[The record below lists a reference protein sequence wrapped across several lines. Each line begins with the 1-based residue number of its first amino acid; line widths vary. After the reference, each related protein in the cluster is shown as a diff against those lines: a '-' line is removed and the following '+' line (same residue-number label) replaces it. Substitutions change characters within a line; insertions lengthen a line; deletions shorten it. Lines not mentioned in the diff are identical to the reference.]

1 MTTRTA
7 FHHKGI
13 PARRNRLTEGSEREV
28 GMELMPRR
36 TAAKDVALD
45 QSSRTTVR
53 PRVLDFS
60 GHLSTVPCGLSRATL
75 YFSLAYLPL
84 SLEVGHLRPCLG
96 RT

>member
-1 MTTRTA
+1 MTTRIA

-28 GMELMPRR
+28 GMELMPGR

-53 PRVLDFS
+53 SRVLDFS
-60 GHLSTVPCGLSRATL
+60 GHLSTVPCGLFRATL
-75 YFSLAYLPL
+75 CFSLAYLPRL
-84 SLEVGHLRPCLG
+84 LKLG
-96 RT
+96 TLGPV

>member
-1 MTTRTA
+1 MTTRIA
-7 FHHKGI
+7 FHHKGT
-13 PARRNRLTEGSEREV
+13 PARRNRLTKGSEREV
-28 GMELMPRR
+28 GMELMSGR

-45 QSSRTTVR
+45 QSSRTTR

-60 GHLSTVPCGLSRATL
+60 GHLSTVPCGLFRATL
-75 YFSLAYLPL
+75 CFSLTYLPL